1 MWKFFTTL
9 TTVTYKWLVYIS
21 IKKAFKQ
28 IQNRNTTLEKCRFEL
43 CTSTDSLQYSK
54 SPIHE
59 PSNCELPKMRTW
71 VHMSSSHGWGLS
83 RVHPL
88 QVVVHLCTLVYCI
101 EWVSLVAQMV
111 RNLPPMQGTQVQ
123 SLGQK
128 DPLEKGIGTH
138 SSIFAWRIPW
148 NENAGR
154 LQSTGSQRVRHDWV
168 TNTFTFHC
176 IEYSSTASLFPA
188 QDVQMWMV

>member
-1 MWKFFTTL
+1 MGSHVQSRKL
-9 TTVTYKWLVYIS
+9 
-21 IKKAFKQ
+21 
-28 IQNRNTTLEKCRFEL
+28 
-43 CTSTDSLQYSK
+43 
-54 SPIHE
+54 
-59 PSNCELPKMRTW
+59 
-71 VHMSSSHGWGLS
+71 VHMARGLS

-88 QVVVHLCTLVYCI
+88 QVVVRLCTLVYCI

-138 SSIFAWRIPW
+138 SGIFAWRIPW
-148 NENAGR
+148 NEKAGG
-154 LQSTGSQRVRHDWV
+154 LQSTGSQRVRHDGV

-176 IEYSSTASLFPA
+176 IEYIRTASLFPA